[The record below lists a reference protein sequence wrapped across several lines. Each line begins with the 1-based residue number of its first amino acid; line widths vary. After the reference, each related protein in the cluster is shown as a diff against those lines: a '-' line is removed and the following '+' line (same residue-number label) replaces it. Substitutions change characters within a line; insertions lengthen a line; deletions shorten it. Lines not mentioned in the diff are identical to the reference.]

1 MEDYTIIQGQTMLE
15 VLCALLL
22 TLVTSYVYLSC
33 KTHAGRANAANAK
46 PEVGSRSVLRRT
58 RLPAAQSPSSPAS
71 VLWKKQTVLKTLNK
85 SSIADWVAP
94 VVVWGAVSWTM
105 LAVVIILLGDN

>member
-46 PEVGSRSVLRRT
+46 PEVVRRRVLRDP
-58 RLPAAQSPSSPAS
+58 RLPAVQSPSSPAS
-71 VLWKKQTVLKTLNK
+71 VLWKKHK

-94 VVVWGAVSWTM
+94 VIVWGAVSWTM

>member
-1 MEDYTIIQGQTMLE
+1 MEDFTIIQGQAMLE

-22 TLVTSYVYLSC
+22 TLVTSYVYLRC

-71 VLWKKQTVLKTLNK
+71 VLWKKHK

>member
-33 KTHAGRANAANAK
+33 KTHAGRTHAANAK
-46 PEVGSRSVLRRT
+46 SGVASRSVFRRM
-58 RLPAAQSPSSPAS
+58 RLPAVQSPSSTGS
-71 VLWKKQTVLKTLNK
+71 VLWKKHK

-94 VVVWGAVSWTM
+94 VVVWGQLVGPCWP
-105 LAVVIILLGDN
+105 